1 MCRRTSSDGM
11 NDAGNLTT
19 ANSDVS
25 SQHLGKSFP
34 LDERPSNQANTG
46 YEVLPL
52 PLPVNR
58 LATPVYAALQPTATS
73 AGDNNARAQPSA
85 STYSDYLR
93 PVSYIS

>member
-1 MCRRTSSDGM
+1 M
-11 NDAGNLTT
+11 NNEGNSTT
-19 ANSDVS
+19 PNSDVG
-25 SQHLGKSFP
+25 SQHLGNSFP

-46 YEVLPL
+46 YEVLP
-52 PLPVNR
+52 PVNH
-58 LATPVYAALQPTATS
+58 LPTPVYAALQPTATS